1 MKDATAKPKRTI
13 KRKPQDKLTIKVNCL
28 NDVKQLAD
36 KHKGKDEELD
46 KALQELLAKTGSIV
60 KQEVEKKSAEWE
72 LSVSG

>member
-1 MKDATAKPKRTI
+1 MKDSTIKQKRTI

-60 KQEVEKKSAEWE
+60 KQEVEKKSAEWS
-72 LSVSG
+72 LPVNG